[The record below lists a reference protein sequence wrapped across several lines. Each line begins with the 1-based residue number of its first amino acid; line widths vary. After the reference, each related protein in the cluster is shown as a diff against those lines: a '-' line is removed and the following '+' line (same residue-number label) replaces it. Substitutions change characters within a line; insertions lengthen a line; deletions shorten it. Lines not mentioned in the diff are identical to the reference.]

1 MIFCIG
7 VILTYNC
14 SGNTFEHALDF
25 RLNFRFLEGRITL
38 QYGDSKKSVLCP
50 IVVACYSNDSD
61 AKLILERA
69 VFLGNIKIFEEK
81 IQVCF
86 CFYCYFG
93 LVACNGRA
101 NSFSMLYFCGQLR

>member
-69 VFLGNIKIFEEK
+69 VFLGISRYLKKKYLCVF
-81 IQVCF
+81 VF
-86 CFYCYFG
+86 T
-93 LVACNGRA
+93 VTMA
-101 NSFSMLYFCGQLR
+101 